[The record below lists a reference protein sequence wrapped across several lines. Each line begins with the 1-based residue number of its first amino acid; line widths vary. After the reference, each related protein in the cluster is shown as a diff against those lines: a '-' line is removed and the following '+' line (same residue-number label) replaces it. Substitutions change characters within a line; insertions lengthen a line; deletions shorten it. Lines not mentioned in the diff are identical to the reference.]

1 MADAWSS
8 SEESSLILISD
19 VFNFGRWRGRPEE
32 EKEQAR
38 SIPNSWRYLCKVSA
52 PFSLWSAPSH
62 ISGMKISRLL
72 SFSGSDC
79 VSLYYWE
86 QLPGRRWASWGTSG
100 RGDRLCI
107 VLPLQVS
114 RNVLEQITSFA
125 LGMSYHLPLVQ
136 HVQFIFDLMEYSLNI
151 SGLIDFAIQVRAV
164 CSGAPWGEVC
174 PPERQQIC
182 AVVVGLLWSSLVTLF
197 GDLCHGGGQII
208 WSLWYFWAA
217 AVRNW
222 LSVADSLA
230 CSVLRIILPKALGL
244 FPKDLHCIS
253 VPGCSRALFWVR
265 RGLSVP
271 GTMPT
276 LLPWKDPWHMA
287 AHAAFW
293 ILLKSCCCFCSLYQV
308 SLEA

>member
-1 MADAWSS
+1 MADIYSS
-8 SEESSLILISD
+8 GEESSLILFSD
-19 VFNFGRWRGRPEE
+19 VFNFGRWGGRPEE

-38 SIPNSWRYLCKVSA
+38 SIPNSWRYFCKVPA

-62 ISGMKISRLL
+62 ISGMKIWRLL
-72 SFSGSDC
+72 SFLGPDC
-79 VSLYYWE
+79 VSCYYWE
-86 QLPGRRWASWGTSG
+86 QRCGRRWACWGTSG
-100 RGDRLCI
+100 RGDRLCV
-107 VLPLQVS
+107 VLHLQVS

-164 CSGAPWGEVC
+164 CSGAPWGLSTWE
-174 PPERQQIC
+174 
-182 AVVVGLLWSSLVTLF
+182 AA
-197 GDLCHGGGQII
+197 DLCCDSWPALVITGDPLTCVMEVVRLYGHCDALRLQLLGIGCLWQIV
-208 WSLWYFWAA
+208 LHVLFW
-217 AVRNW
+217 
-222 LSVADSLA
+222 
-230 CSVLRIILPKALGL
+230 GL
-244 FPKDLHCIS
+244 FFQRLWACFQRT
-253 VPGCSRALFWVR
+253 CSRALFWVR

-271 GTMPT
+271 GTLPT